1 MLRESESKCSVR
13 VSVVCESESKCSV
26 RVSLNAL

>member
-1 MLRESESKCSVR
+1 MLCESESKCSVR

-26 RVSLNAL
+26 RVNLSAL